1 MNSITP
7 DTRLDIAQLIYQ
19 THMSKVHHL
28 WLHSSDSQA
37 CITLIA
43 EGISE
48 DNILLVTRQGK
59 LVGVALV
66 ETQDFPHALNFTF
79 RFFTR
84 HFGVFSSF
92 RKWLAFICYKRVE
105 IKLTPETFHIEALV
119 VSPEFRGQGIGSQ
132 MVRDA
137 SQLAGELG
145 KTQLVVELPER
156 YQKMLAFYHQLG
168 FITKSKEKV
177 KWPILRRFARRA
189 DASSYYVLE
198 KDLLKD
204 DPVCRSA
211 GSSS

>member
-7 DTRLDIAQLIYQ
+7 DIRFDIAQLIYQ
-19 THMSKVHHL
+19 SHMRKVHHL
-28 WLHSSDSQA
+28 WLHSSDSEA
-37 CITLIA
+37 CIALIA

-48 DNILLVTRQGK
+48 DNLLLVTRQGK

-66 ETQDFPHALNFTF
+66 ETQDFPHALNFNF

-84 HFGVFSSF
+84 HFGFFSSL
-92 RKWLAFICYKRVE
+92 RKWLAYISYKRAE

-119 VSPEFRGQGIGSQ
+119 VSPEFRGQGIGTQ

-137 SQLAGELG
+137 SLLAGELG
-145 KTQLVVELPER
+145 KTQLVVKLPER

-168 FITKSKEKV
+168 FTTKSKEKV
-177 KWPILRRFARRA
+177 KWPILRRFARQA
-189 DASSYYVLE
+189 DVSSYYVLE
-198 KDLLKD
+198 KDLLED

>member
-1 MNSITP
+1 MNSLTP

-37 CITLIA
+37 CVALIA

-48 DNILLVTRQGK
+48 DNLLLVTRQGK
-59 LVGVALV
+59 LVGVALF

-92 RKWLAFICYKRVE
+92 RKWLAFICYKRAE

-119 VSPEFRGQGIGSQ
+119 VSPDFQGQGIGSQ
-132 MVRDA
+132 MVLDA

-145 KTQLVVELPER
+145 KTQLIVELPER

-168 FITKSKEKV
+168 FFTKSKEKV
-177 KWPILRRFARRA
+177 KWPILSRFARRA

-211 GSSS
+211 DSSS